1 MDISRLLKYIND
13 KVNIFERVKNGI
25 DIVSG
30 VIIGYVCVVVV
41 WTELKYLYLTDKCQS
56 RDLSSS
62 FMGTVFVK

>member
-30 VIIGYVCVVVV
+30 VIIGYVLCVS
-41 WTELKYLYLTDKCQS
+41 LLCGLN
-56 RDLSSS
+56 
-62 FMGTVFVK
+62 